1 MSRATKAYDR
11 LSFDGIFLVRIAQ
24 WITERRRS
32 TSRNKLSE
40 LIPERDYAKLNQQD
54 EELRLWVPEPV
65 KLGLEKVSEQASLSL
80 TAYLTEFF
88 AAYLYGHYELLR
100 MRGMDLGLY
109 APEEKPKLQGEVTRS
124 QSCYSDLSDEPEINL
139 GKNIF
144 PLKILVPAKLKTALI
159 KHATKSGL
167 TLGEFVRAIISAHLF
182 GQTYA
187 PRPKGRPKADEAR
200 ANKWEAEV
208 PAAGDIPWT

>member
-1 MSRATKAYDR
+1 M
-11 LSFDGIFLVRIAQ
+11 RIAQ
-24 WITERRRS
+24 WIAERRRS
-32 TSRNKLSE
+32 TSRNKLSD
-40 LIPERDYAKLNQQD
+40 LIPERDYTNLNQQD
-54 EELRLWVPEPV
+54 EELRIWVPEPV

-100 MRGMDLGLY
+100 MREMQLGLY
-109 APEEKPKLQGEVTRS
+109 APEAKPELQSEVTRS

-139 GKNIF
+139 GKSIF
-144 PLKILVPAKLKTALI
+144 PLKILVPAKLKSALS
-159 KHATKSGL
+159 KHATNSGL

-187 PRPKGRPKADEAR
+187 PRRKARPKADEAR
-200 ANKWEAEV
+200 ANKWEAET
-208 PAAGDIPWT
+208 PTSGDIPWT